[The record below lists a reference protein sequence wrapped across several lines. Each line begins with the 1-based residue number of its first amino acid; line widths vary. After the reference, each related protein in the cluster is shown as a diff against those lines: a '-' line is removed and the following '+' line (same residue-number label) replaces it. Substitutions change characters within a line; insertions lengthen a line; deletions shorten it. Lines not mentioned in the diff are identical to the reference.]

1 VHQLYK
7 EREELTGQLARD
19 LDRWAELAELA

>member
-1 VHQLYK
+1 VQKLY
-7 EREELTGQLARD
+7 EELQSLNDQLNRD